1 MLQNKVELRYCDG
14 ASVSGDKPTPTQV
27 GNATLH
33 FRGRAILDA
42 EIASILGDRGMSKA
56 TDVIISGCSAVSWRY
71 FLDLSRI
78 RLANPKRITMQG
90 GLATFLHCDHWAA
103 AIDKATTAETGTGAK
118 VACMPDSGFF
128 CTSIV
133 SILQVSVLLAAS
145 LTPKASGGSG

>member
-56 TDVIISGCSAVSWRY
+56 TDVIISGCSAVRW
-71 FLDLSRI
+71 
-78 RLANPKRITMQG
+78 
-90 GLATFLHCDHWAA
+90 
-103 AIDKATTAETGTGAK
+103 
-118 VACMPDSGFF
+118 
-128 CTSIV
+128 
-133 SILQVSVLLAAS
+133 
-145 LTPKASGGSG
+145 